1 MMFKLIRSTAFE
13 NWVNELRDK
22 QVRNIIAA
30 RLTRLENGAFG
41 DARTIAEGVRELR
54 IHFGPGY
61 RVYFQQRGN
70 EIILL
75 LCGGDKST
83 QSADIKRAV
92 SIARDW
98 EIR

>member
-1 MMFKLIRSTAFE
+1 MMFKLIRSAAFE
-13 NWVNELRDK
+13 NWVSELRDK
-22 QVRNIIAA
+22 QARNIIAA

-41 DARTIAEGVRELR
+41 DAKTVVENIRELR

-83 QSADIKRAV
+83 QSADIKHAR

-98 EIR
+98 EK

>member
-1 MMFKLIRSTAFE
+1 MFKLVRSAAFE

-22 QVRNIIAA
+22 QARNIIAA
-30 RLTRLENGAFG
+30 RLTRLANGAFG
-41 DARTIAEGVRELR
+41 DTKTIAEGIRELR
-54 IHFGPGY
+54 IHIGPGY

-83 QSADIKRAV
+83 QSADIRRARL
-92 SIARDW
+92 IARDW
-98 EIR
+98 EK